1 MKQSGFNGLGS
12 LFLNSVLDFYTI
24 LHAATNRGSL
34 DRSSNAIGGHSW
46 AQPARLKRIPRRAA
60 AFEEK
65 YLGDSQWPQYRRLDA
80 FGLPLVRF
88 G

>member
-1 MKQSGFNGLGS
+1 MVGRLSLIQSS
-12 LFLNSVLDFYTI
+12 LHTTLC
-24 LHAATNRGSL
+24 AATSADSL
-34 DRSSNAIGGHSW
+34 GRSSNAIGCHSW